1 MGARLGYERDNINS
15 PLLVKLLAGW
25 LDHDGRFVPW
35 DPVQAI
41 ESAGS

>member
-1 MGARLGYERDNINS
+1 LGYERGNVNG
-15 PLLVKLLAGW
+15 PLLLVRLLAGW